1 MKAHLLFGLFVALV
15 AGYFVNPIVA
25 FFIAYNTGIA
35 KVVFD
40 WYYKKDRT
48 PENFVATVFGA
59 FIGFVF
65 LAIMT

>member
-15 AGYFVNPIVA
+15 AGYFVNPLA
-25 FFIAYNTGIA
+25 ASFIAYTTGVA

-40 WYYKKDRT
+40 WNYKKDTT
-48 PENFVATVFGA
+48 PENFVSAVFGA

-65 LAIMT
+65 LAIVT